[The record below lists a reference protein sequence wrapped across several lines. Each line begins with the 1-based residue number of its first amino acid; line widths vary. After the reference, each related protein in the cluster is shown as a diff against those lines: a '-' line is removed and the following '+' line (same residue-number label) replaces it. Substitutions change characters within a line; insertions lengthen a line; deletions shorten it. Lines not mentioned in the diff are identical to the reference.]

1 MSHQFDFVLL
11 DLGGVLVRLGGW
23 DQLFAWTNIPTLDE
37 LKHQWL
43 LSPAVHAFESGKC
56 SEQEFAD
63 RLVQEL
69 SLRTSP
75 AEFLASFEAAPTEL
89 FPGVQEL
96 LLELSSNIPVVSV
109 SNTSLLH
116 WKRFERWNFLQ
127 YFHKHLPS
135 FELGV
140 CKPNTAYFHRVLL
153 ELHTRPNRALFFDD
167 SVLNVDAAASVGI
180 VAGRTVGI
188 EELRR
193 ALSEYGLISSYI
205 A

>member
-1 MSHQFDFVLL
+1 MTHQFDFVLL

-69 SLRTSP
+69 SLCTSP

-89 FPGVQEL
+89 FPGVPEL

-109 SNTSLLH
+109 SNTSSLH
-116 WKRFERWNFLQ
+116 WRRFERWNFLQ
-127 YFHKHLPS
+127 YFHRHLPS

-140 CKPNTAYFHRVLL
+140 CKPNAAYFHRVLE
-153 ELHTRPNRALFFDD
+153 ELHVKPNRVLFFDD

-180 VAGRTVGI
+180 IARRTVGI
-188 EELRR
+188 DALRQELTQD
-193 ALSEYGLISSYI
+193 GLIT
-205 A
+205 